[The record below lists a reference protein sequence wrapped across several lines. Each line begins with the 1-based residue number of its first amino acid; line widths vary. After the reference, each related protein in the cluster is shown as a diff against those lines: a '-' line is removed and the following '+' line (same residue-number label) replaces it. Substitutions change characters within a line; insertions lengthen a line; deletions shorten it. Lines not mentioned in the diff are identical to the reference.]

1 MSNSSLYK
9 RRVSTFPTNFG
20 LQLQQ
25 SDEAIGEESNPNDEP
40 SRKTSDIETAVG
52 VVNEQTDDVNEMT
65 ESSRNVEKPQMEDTD
80 GVENPDKRNVVNDDI
95 QVIDLQEENA
105 EAEEGKLE
113 NEVSNTIEERDV
125 ANSVSDEIRDE
136 SHDKNERH
144 TNSEEADFQDSDTI
158 GKEVNEQIGN
168 DMTRELET
176 SIESGEVARDKDEQ
190 EQSRDAAD
198 NDKVIGC
205 RVVHLTCCLST

>member
-1 MSNSSLYK
+1 
-9 RRVSTFPTNFG
+9 
-20 LQLQQ
+20 
-25 SDEAIGEESNPNDEP
+25 
-40 SRKTSDIETAVG
+40 
-52 VVNEQTDDVNEMT
+52 
-65 ESSRNVEKPQMEDTD
+65 MEDTD
-80 GVENPDKRNVVNDDI
+80 GVENLDKRNVVNDDI

-125 ANSVSDEIRDE
+125 ANSVSDEIGDE

-144 TNSEEADFQDSDTI
+144 TNSEEADFQDSDMI

-176 SIESGEVARDKDEQ
+176 SIESGEVARDKDKQ

-205 RVVHLTCCLST
+205 RVVHLTRCLSTWSSLNTDIQIRCHQ